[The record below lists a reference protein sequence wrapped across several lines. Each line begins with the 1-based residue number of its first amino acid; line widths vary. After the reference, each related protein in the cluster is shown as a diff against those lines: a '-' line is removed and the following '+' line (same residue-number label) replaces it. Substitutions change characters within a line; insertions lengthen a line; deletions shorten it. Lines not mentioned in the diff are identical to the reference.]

1 MKCVVTKVPL
11 KPSTGI
17 STHGFCCILVHILEV
32 VVKFKNVVVVVVVVI
47 VVVVVVV
54 IINAKDGRWP
64 VTTPLQKRTSIH
76 ASMHQC
82 EFRYPLA
89 GSATD
94 TGWQTL

>member
-32 VVKFKNVVVVVVVVI
+32 VVKFKNVV